1 MSGINTLES
10 PRESFAVNGH
20 TQQRRRLAEMDTVAL
35 TIVHDLRNPLS
46 AIHAAA
52 EMLLSTELSQLQMRR
67 LVKNMYLA
75 STRSQEL
82 LESFAE
88 SCRVESRR
96 KACNLGELIDA
107 AIARVSPN
115 ATAQAVLIEELV
127 PSDLIVVADRSGIES
142 VLDNL
147 LNNAVQ
153 ALPIGGVIQVS
164 ASLTEGSVVVE
175 VRDTGPGVL
184 PEVQPM
190 LFQPFVSAGKKNGLG
205 LGLAAAHHTVSEH
218 GGRMWHYSEPG
229 WGACFA
235 FSLPIESRMA
245 MRA

>member
-1 MSGINTLES
+1 MSGRNALDFHD
-10 PRESFAVNGH
+10 RSFAFNRHVDERGKS
-20 TQQRRRLAEMDTVAL
+20 AGMDTVAL

-52 EMLLSTELSQLQMRR
+52 EMLMSTELSKLQMQR

-82 LESFAE
+82 LQSFAD

-96 KACNLGELIDA
+96 KSCSLDELIAA
-107 AIARVSPN
+107 AIARVSP
-115 ATAQAVLIEELV
+115 AAAAKMVLIEELV
-127 PSDLIVVADRSGIES
+127 QSNLIIVADRSGIES

-153 ALPIGGVIQVS
+153 ALTDGGAIQVS
-164 ASLTEGSVVVE
+164 ASSIEGWVVVE

-184 PEVQPM
+184 PEIQHR
-190 LFQPFVSAGKKNGLG
+190 LFQPFVSAGKENGLG
-205 LGLAAAHHTVSEH
+205 LGLASAYQTVTAH
-218 GGRMWHYSEPG
+218 GGQMWLKSEPG

-235 FSLPIESRMA
+235 FSLPFESRMA

>member
-1 MSGINTLES
+1 MSGSNTLEL
-10 PRESFAVNGH
+10 PRGSFAVKD
-20 TQQRRRLAEMDTVAL
+20 QPERRSRVAGMDTVAL

-52 EMLLSTELSQLQMRR
+52 EMLMTTELSQPQMQR

-82 LESFAE
+82 LEHFAE
-88 SCRVESRR
+88 SCRSESRR
-96 KACNLGELIDA
+96 KPCNLGELIA
-107 AIARVSPN
+107 AAKARVTPA
-115 ATAQAVLIEELV
+115 ATAQSVRIEHPG
-127 PSDLIVVADRSGIES
+127 PSDLMVVADRAGIES

-153 ALPIGGVIQVS
+153 ALTGGGMIQVWAASKEDS
-164 ASLTEGSVVVE
+164 AVVK
-175 VRDTGPGVL
+175 VRDTGPGVR
-184 PEVQPM
+184 PDVREK

-205 LGLAAAHHTVSEH
+205 LGLAAAHQTVTEH

-235 FSLPIESRMA
+235 FSLPMESKVMSRG
-245 MRA
+245 